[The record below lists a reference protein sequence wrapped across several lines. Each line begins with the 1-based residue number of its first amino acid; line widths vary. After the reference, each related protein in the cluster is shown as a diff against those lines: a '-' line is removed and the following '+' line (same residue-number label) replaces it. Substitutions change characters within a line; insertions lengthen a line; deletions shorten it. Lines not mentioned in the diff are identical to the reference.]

1 VVGIPGFVEQTQ
13 KTTLVLLLAAGQIER
28 VLKASGAEVASRVFG
43 LVLASFSL
51 G

>member
-13 KTTLVLLLAAGQIER
+13 TTLVLLAAGQIER
-28 VLKASGAEVASRVFG
+28 VPKASKAGVVSRVFG

>member
-1 VVGIPGFVEQTQ
+1 VVRIPGFVEQTQ
-13 KTTLVLLLAAGQIER
+13 TTLVVLLAAGQIER
-28 VLKASGAEVASRVFG
+28 VPKASEAGVVSRVFG